1 MVQMGTPLRVLIIED
16 SEDDAILMLRALK
29 QGGYDPTFARVDT
42 SETMNNALN
51 THIWDII
58 LADYAMPR
66 FSVPAALTIVKE
78 RSLDLPFIIVSGA
91 IGEEAAVAAMR
102 AGAHDYVMKGN
113 LARLVPVIERE
124 LREAEIRRKNK
135 QMEEEIKKSEET
147 LRRYLE
153 SSPDAIFTIDLEG
166 TFLYGHKAAERM
178 TAYTREEFIGKSFRE
193 LHLLPPE
200 YLLKAAQL
208 LELSAAGKSTKQDE
222 FQLIRKD
229 GSYVFIEI
237 SLYPIGQGSEVEIIG
252 VARDITNRK
261 RMEQQLQLA
270 GRLAAV
276 GELAAGVAHELN
288 NPLAAVLMYSQLL
301 NTRDDLDETVRSD
314 IDTVFKE
321 AQRATRITGSL
332 LSFARRQKPDKSP
345 ISINEVIE
353 KSLELSTSQMKANN
367 IEITRELER
376 ELPAIMAD
384 FYQLQE
390 VFLNL
395 INNAE
400 QAMTEAHGRGS
411 LNVKTEKSG
420 EMIRIVFSD
429 DGPGIAEGI
438 LKRIFDPFFTTKDVG
453 KGTGLGLSICYGVV
467 QEHGGHI
474 YAESKPSKGATFVIE
489 LPVVSKGQRPV
500 QETSST
506 QVRDV

>member
-1 MVQMGTPLRVLIIED
+1 
-16 SEDDAILMLRALK
+16 
-29 QGGYDPTFARVDT
+29 
-42 SETMNNALN
+42 
-51 THIWDII
+51 
-58 LADYAMPR
+58 
-66 FSVPAALTIVKE
+66 
-78 RSLDLPFIIVSGA
+78 
-91 IGEEAAVAAMR
+91 
-102 AGAHDYVMKGN
+102 
-113 LARLVPVIERE
+113 
-124 LREAEIRRKNK
+124 
-135 QMEEEIKKSEET
+135 
-147 LRRYLE
+147 
-153 SSPDAIFTIDLEG
+153 
-166 TFLYGHKAAERM
+166 
-178 TAYTREEFIGKSFRE
+178 
-193 LHLLPPE
+193 
-200 YLLKAAQL
+200 
-208 LELSAAGKSTKQDE
+208 
-222 FQLIRKD
+222 
-229 GSYVFIEI
+229 
-237 SLYPIGQGSEVEIIG
+237 
-252 VARDITNRK
+252 
-261 RMEQQLQLA
+261 
-270 GRLAAV
+270 LAAV

-489 LPVVSKGQRPV
+489 LPVVSEGQRPV

-506 QVRDV
+506 QVRDI